1 MRDGV
6 EVAHVE
12 MLDPDSELVELAAS
26 VADGGDDIP
35 AVGGILAGELKA
47 DSSVRACDQDCWH
60 GR

>member
-1 MRDGV
+1 
-6 EVAHVE
+6 

-47 DSSVRACDQDCWH
+47 DAPVRACDQDCWH
-60 GR
+60 AR